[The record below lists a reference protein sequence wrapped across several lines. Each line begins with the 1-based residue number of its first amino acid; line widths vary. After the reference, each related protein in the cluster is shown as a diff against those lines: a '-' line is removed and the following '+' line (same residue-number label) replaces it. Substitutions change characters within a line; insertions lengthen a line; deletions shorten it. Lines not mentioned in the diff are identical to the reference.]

1 MIPHPEKK
9 AKGGEDSIITKDNL
23 LVIADGVGGW
33 AQYGVDSGLY
43 SKNLCKIINDLFD
56 GNQDYYIN
64 RPDKLLKLAVRS
76 NTVIGS
82 STITII
88 TLN

>member
-1 MIPHPEKK
+1 MIPHPEKQY
-9 AKGGEDSIITKDNL
+9 KGGEDAILTKDNI

-33 AQYGVDSGLY
+33 NDHGIDAGLY
-43 SKNLCKIINDLFD
+43 SKNLCQIISSLFD
-56 GNQDYYIN
+56 RSRAYYIDH
-64 RPDKLLKLAVRS
+64 PDELLKISVS
-76 NTVIGS
+76 YNTLPGS